1 MANAPGSGPRG
12 VLSGVISPGILFC
25 LVHVFVVLD
34 VLVQK
39 ARLVKEVKDVGTSF
53 HGG

>member
-1 MANAPGSGPRG
+1 
-12 VLSGVISPGILFC
+12 VL
-25 LVHVFVVLD
+25 VVLD

-53 HGG
+53 HGGKVFPGMVGA